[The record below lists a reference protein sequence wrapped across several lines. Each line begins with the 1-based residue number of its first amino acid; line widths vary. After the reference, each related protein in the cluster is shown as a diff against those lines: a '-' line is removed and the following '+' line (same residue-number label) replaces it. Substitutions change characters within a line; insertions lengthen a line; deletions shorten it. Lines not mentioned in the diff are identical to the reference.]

1 MYIPSQI
8 KLFNQTIK
16 VVYSRTLM
24 DKQGAFALWE
34 YNKNKITLQQSTR
47 KNPLT
52 KEQIESSLVH
62 EITHSFLDLMGHSK
76 LSEDEV
82 FVSSLSNLIH
92 QFIVQIH

>member
-1 MYIPSQI
+1 MFIPSEI

-24 DKQGAFALWE
+24 DKQGAFAIWE
-34 YNKNKITLQQSTR
+34 YDKNRIVLQQSTR
-47 KNPLT
+47 KRPLT

-62 EITHSFLDLMGHSK
+62 EVTHAFLDLTGNHK
-76 LSEDEV
+76 LSENEV

-92 QFIVQIH
+92 QFIMQVH

>member
-24 DKQGAFALWE
+24 DRYGYFAMWE
-34 YNKNKITLQQSTR
+34 YRKNKITLQQSTR
-47 KNPLT
+47 KHPLT

-62 EITHSFLDLMGHSK
+62 EVTHSFLDLLGHDK
-76 LSEDEV
+76 LSKDEV

-92 QFIVQIH
+92 QFFLQIH